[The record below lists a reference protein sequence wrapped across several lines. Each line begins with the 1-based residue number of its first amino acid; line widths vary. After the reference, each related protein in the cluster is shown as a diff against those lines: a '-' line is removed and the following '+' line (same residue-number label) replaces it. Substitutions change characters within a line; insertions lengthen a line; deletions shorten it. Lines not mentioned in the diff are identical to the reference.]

1 MISQRKSLS
10 GAVSRRRFLQTSAL
24 AAGAVT
30 FGVPTL
36 LRAAN
41 LNSKLN
47 IASIGAMGKGES
59 DTDHCSSENIVALC
73 DVDANRC
80 AKQREKYPGAK
91 FYQDY
96 RKLFDE
102 MSGGIDAVTVST
114 PDHMH
119 AIIASLAMKQG
130 KHVYCQK
137 PLVQTIYEA
146 RYLRNLAK
154 SGKLVTQMGN
164 QGSSAD
170 GLRRAVEVIQAG
182 IIGQVHEVHI
192 WTNRPVW
199 PQGMDRPTGSD
210 PVPSSLDW
218 DIWIGAAPMR
228 PYKHGV
234 YNPFVWRGWQDFG
247 TGALGDM
254 ACHTVNMPFRALRL
268 GYPTEIEAMALGVM
282 NKESYPLGSKI
293 RFEFPARKTSV
304 PAAQKSFF
312 HQHDTLVQDPVTFT
326 WYDGGQPAAGTPNG
340 HDFSNK
346 PPHDLLVDIEAF
358 RGEVPNSACL
368 LIGDQGKIFSPDD
381 YGEDFYIKRNDDP
394 KFVQYKKYAAL
405 ESIPQTVPRNKF
417 FKKGDSDH
425 IHHLEWIDAIKQGQ
439 PELCYSRFE
448 IAAQLT
454 EIMLLGCV
462 ALRAGKKIEWDGPNM
477 VATNCPEAAPYIKR
491 DNRPGWALS

>member
-1 MISQRKSLS
+1 MNSNRPSSS
-10 GAVSRRRFLQTSAL
+10 GVLSRRRFLKTSAL

-47 IASIGAMGKGES
+47 IASVGVTNKGQS
-59 DTDHCSSENIVALC
+59 DTDNCNAENIVALC
-73 DVDANRC
+73 DVDADRS
-80 AKQREKYPGAK
+80 AKQREKYPAAK

-96 RKLFDE
+96 RKMFDD
-102 MSGGIDAVTVST
+102 MADGIDAVTVST

-119 AIIASLAMKQG
+119 AMIASLAMRHG

-146 RYLRNLAK
+146 RYLRDLART
-154 SGKLVTQMGN
+154 SGVVTQMGN

-170 GLRRAVEVIQAG
+170 GLRRAVECIQGG
-182 IIGQVHEVHI
+182 IIGQVRQVHV

-199 PQGMDRPTGSD
+199 PQGMGRPAGSD

-218 DIWIGAAPMR
+218 DLWIGAAAMR
-228 PYKHGV
+228 PFKDGV
-234 YNPFVWRGWQDFG
+234 YHPFKWRGWLDFG

-268 GYPTEIEAMALGVM
+268 GYPTKIEATVIGKM
-282 NKESYPLGSKI
+282 NNETYPLGSKI
-293 RFEFPARKTSV
+293 EFKFPAREALHKTMFHHHDA
-304 PAAQKSFF
+304 PA
-312 HQHDTLVQDPVTFT
+312 TLT
-326 WYDGGQPAAGTPNG
+326 WYDGGRPDSKAPNG

-346 PPHDLLVDIEAF
+346 PPAELLTGIEEIQ
-358 RGEVPNSACL
+358 GEIPNSACL
-368 LIGDQGKIFSPDD
+368 LVGDEGRIFSPDD
-381 YGEDFYIKRNDDP
+381 YGEQFFIKRNDDK
-394 KFVQYKKYAAL
+394 KFLHYKKYTAL
-405 ESIPQTVPRNKF
+405 ESIPQTIPRNEF
-417 FKKGDSDH
+417 KGDADGRQ
-425 IHHLEWIDAIKQGQ
+425 HLEWIAAIKGND
-439 PELCYSRFE
+439 PLKCYSRFE

-462 ALRAGKKIEWDGPNM
+462 ALRVGKEIHWDGPNM
-477 VATNCPEAAPYIKR
+477 VARHCPEAAQFVKR
-491 DNRPGWALS
+491 ENRSGWALA